1 MLKLDIQEYWSVTN
15 FSRLDFPLH
24 YHIMF
29 QINFSPLG
37 VIRISNFISFGDI
50 KYLLFE
56 NFALLLAGEEY
67 FFASVL
73 DFSLR
78 KGEK

>member
-1 MLKLDIQEYWSVTN
+1 
-15 FSRLDFPLH
+15 
-24 YHIMF
+24 MF
-29 QINFSPLG
+29 KINFSLLG

-50 KYLLFE
+50 KYLIFE

-67 FFASVL
+67 FFTSVL

-78 KGEK
+78 RGEK